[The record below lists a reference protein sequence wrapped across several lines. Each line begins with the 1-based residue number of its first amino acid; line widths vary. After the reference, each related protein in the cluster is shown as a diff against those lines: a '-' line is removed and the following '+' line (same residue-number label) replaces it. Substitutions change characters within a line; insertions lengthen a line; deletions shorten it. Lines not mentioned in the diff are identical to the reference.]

1 MSTEISHGHHENDN
15 WQEQSRTSHSDDSWH
30 AHAGELPPQHEHG
43 SKANPVGIILIS
55 VASIVFVV
63 VLVFVVM
70 VYFNQRVR
78 ALRVEREER
87 ADFTS
92 FVAGQNSHAQQ
103 MMGDYGWIDAE
114 QGVFRLPITR
124 AIEITAQEY
133 ASQK

>member
-1 MSTEISHGHHENDN
+1 MSETFQQQHDHDN
-15 WQEQSRTSHSDDSWH
+15 WQEQERTSHADDRWH
-30 AHAGELPPQHEHG
+30 AHAGEAPPQHEHG
-43 SKANPVGIILIS
+43 SRASPIGIIVVA
-55 VASIVFVV
+55 VASLVFVV
-63 VLVFVVM
+63 VLVVLVM

-92 FVAGQNSHAQQ
+92 FVVGQMDHRQQ

-114 QGVFRLPITR
+114 NGVFRLPIER

-133 ASQK
+133 ASQQ